1 MGRGSL
7 DSARLCQGLAC
18 TGRDVDGHV
27 THNPTLEDIRMAD
40 HGPRLASYYN
50 PHLDNQDPEKAW
62 DFRDLKDDR
71 EEVRDVASDAREI
84 IAKYDLDP

>member
-1 MGRGSL
+1 
-7 DSARLCQGLAC
+7 
-18 TGRDVDGHV
+18 
-27 THNPTLEDIRMAD
+27 MAD

-62 DFRDLKDDR
+62 DLRDLKDDR